1 MLLTTNVILF
11 HNELGLSKT
20 IDVFAEAG
28 FEGIEFNTDLAEHYD
43 NTHGEDFYRQIGA
56 YAKEKGVPITQ
67 AHAPFPSSYADDE
80 ARTAKRF
87 DEIVIG
93 MRNAA
98 LLGAEVIVVH
108 PCKHID
114 CVEDPT
120 QLEYMKAYN
129 LDFYKRLSPLAKEL
143 GIKIAIENILGSVT
157 VSPEGLL
164 RLLNELNDESFT
176 VCYDVGHAHL
186 SGQGASEMLYALGG
200 VIGCTHIHDNNGAS
214 DGHTLPYY
222 GTIDWEAVTKAFAE
236 VGYEGNL
243 NYEAGIFVKRAPVAL
258 RLESATYMAKIGRYL
273 KERVQYYKDSIVK

>member
-11 HNELGLSKT
+11 HNELGLQKT

-43 NTHGEDFYRQIGA
+43 NTHDEAFYRQIGA

-67 AHAPFPSSYADDE
+67 AHAPFPSSFADDDE
-80 ARTAKRF
+80 RTAKRF

-98 LLGAEVIVVH
+98 LLGARIVVVH

-120 QLEYMKAYN
+120 KLEAMLAYN
-129 LDFYKRLSPLAKEL
+129 IDFYMRLAPFAKEF

-157 VSPEGLL
+157 ASPEGLL
-164 RLLNELNDESFT
+164 RLLRELNDDAFT

-186 SGQGASEMLYALGG
+186 GGQGAAEMLYALGDK
-200 VIGCTHIHDNNGAS
+200 IGCTHIHDNNGDS

-243 NYEAGIFVKRAPVAL
+243 NYEAGNFVRLAPVAL
-258 RLESATYMAKIGRYL
+258 RLESATYMAKIGKYL
-273 KERVQYYKDSIVK
+273 KEHVQYYKDLIVK